1 MKKVFNVLALGT
13 VALAAGA
20 QQLPNPGF
28 EGSWVDSRPW
38 NTICGTELT
47 MREGLELLDQMG
59 MLPEG
64 ISLDDPYCGQQPE
77 GWVISNVLG
86 VVSPLEDGSGWGALG
101 TTLVGRKVAGNGS
114 ESAVMLANNP
124 NPFLPTQIVP
134 GYITLGTAWATNTLD
149 FTTFSP
155 VNKDGG
161 TFGGLA
167 FTARPDALAF
177 DYMLGLGEGA
187 EDTDR
192 FTVMAYT
199 WKGTWS
205 QADVPG
211 NNSMSD
217 ETVKTT
223 MKDRDRNILGI
234 ETAQGG
240 EVTHSDDAL
249 LISKAIEYIT
259 PGAEG
264 WSSYLLPLEY
274 FSEVAPE
281 KLNVIISSNDIFD
294 TENIRLGNSITVD
307 NIRMVYFSRLA
318 GLNVGGVEIAKVEDG
333 VYDYTV
339 AGVVPAIDAVEAVLL
354 GGGKTAVADMILEG
368 NVLKVTV
375 NNAVG
380 ADFDGKSSHTYTFTF
395 SGDEARTYPGYLNI
409 EMLGA
414 VVAENQEATIE
425 IIDNGDN
432 TCTFRLPDFSFD
444 MGAGPMLLGDIVVEN
459 VTMTDNGDG
468 STLYEGGVEGLEL
481 LGGMIVA
488 DVTLKGTI
496 KDNVVDMKIDV
507 LWGETPVNVTF
518 TTDKKM
524 VGIGSVEAGEDAE
537 AVYYNLS
544 GVRMQGDNLPAGLYI
559 RRQGDRSE
567 KVMVR

>member
-1 MKKVFNVLALGT
+1 MKKIFNVLALGT

-47 MREGLELLDQMG
+47 MRDAVAEMSPDLLEDPNYG
-59 MLPEG
+59 M
-64 ISLDDPYCGQQPE
+64 QPE

-86 VVSPLEDGSGWGALG
+86 VVAEREEEYGGGWGALG
-101 TTLVGRKVAGNGS
+101 TTAVGSRVAGNGS
-114 ESAVMLANNP
+114 ETAVMLMNNP
-124 NPFLPTQIVP
+124 NPFVATQIVP
-134 GYITLGTAWATNTLD
+134 GYISLGTTWATNTLD
-149 FTTFSP
+149 WTTFAP
-155 VNKDGG
+155 TNKDGG

-223 MKDRDRNILGI
+223 MIDRDRNILGI

-274 FSEVAPE
+274 FSEAAPE

-318 GLNVGGVEIAKVEDG
+318 SLNVGGVEVAKVENG

-380 ADFDGKSSHTYTFTF
+380 ADFDGESSHTYTFTF

-524 VGIGSVEAGEDAE
+524 VGIGSVEVGEDAE